1 MGSSPV
7 IGEPNTSNMK
17 ILPLSESLWP
27 VSSLTPK
34 PQLIPPLMLTPILG
48 TATTVA
54 LDIMAMA
61 IDSVMAMVAT
71 MVAIVPT
78 AMAMDTMP
86 ARRGLLSLNQLLI
99 PPLKPMLIL
108 GTPTTVDSDMAMLA
122 TDLDMVV
129 TTVATMVWDTGAAR
143 RGLLRLNLNQLL
155 ILMLTPGIGTDTM
168 AVASDTATGA
178 RPSTRSSDDISYDDI
193 ASFPRASL
201 SGRSLSNRVLG
212 TLRVHLFLINI
223 TNLKK

>member
-17 ILPLSESLWP
+17 ILPLPASLWP

-61 IDSVMAMVAT
+61 IDSVVAM
-71 MVAIVPT
+71 VPT
-78 AMAMDTMP
+78 AMAMDTMA

-108 GTPTTVDSDMAMLA
+108 GTPTTVDSDIMATVMDLDMAMLA

-168 AVASDTATGA
+168 AVLIPAMDITDTDLDTTVAT
-178 RPSTRSSDDISYDDI
+178 
-193 ASFPRASL
+193 
-201 SGRSLSNRVLG
+201 V
-212 TLRVHLFLINI
+212 V
-223 TNLKK
+223 

>member
-1 MGSSPV
+1 M
-7 IGEPNTSNMK
+7 
-17 ILPLSESLWP
+17 
-27 VSSLTPK
+27 
-34 PQLIPPLMLTPILG
+34 
-48 TATTVA
+48 
-54 LDIMAMA
+54 
-61 IDSVMAMVAT
+61 DSVMAMVAI

-78 AMAMDTMP
+78 AM
-86 ARRGLLSLNQLLI
+86 
-99 PPLKPMLIL
+99 
-108 GTPTTVDSDMAMLA
+108 
-122 TDLDMVV
+122 
-129 TTVATMVWDTGAAR
+129 VWDTRAAR

-168 AVASDTATGA
+168 AVLMPAMDITDTDLDTTVAATDTATGA

-223 TNLKK
+223 TNLK

>member
-1 MGSSPV
+1 
-7 IGEPNTSNMK
+7 
-17 ILPLSESLWP
+17 
-27 VSSLTPK
+27 
-34 PQLIPPLMLTPILG
+34 
-48 TATTVA
+48 
-54 LDIMAMA
+54 
-61 IDSVMAMVAT
+61 
-71 MVAIVPT
+71 
-78 AMAMDTMP
+78 MAMDTMA

-108 GTPTTVDSDMAMLA
+108 GTPTTVDSDIMATAMDLDMAMLA

-129 TTVATMVWDTGAAR
+129 TTVATVVWDTGAAR

-155 ILMLTPGIGTDTM
+155 ILMLTPGIGMDTM
-168 AVASDTATGA
+168 AAATDTATGA

-201 SGRSLSNRVLG
+201 SGRSLSNGVLG

-223 TNLKK
+223 TNL